1 MNSIYIFLDQNPWFS
16 IVVFGIIQLWV
27 FCTTIKKLYIFKNFF
42 PKSGEWKADIINN
55 TYQILTPNASDEAK
69 ELVRELNEY
78 LAKNEGTTDL
88 GIIKDKTER
97 RLESLYEDAM
107 SKISYPT
114 YLGLMGTFFGV
125 YIGLK
130 CFNIGVATAGVSDEI
145 VSELIGG
152 VIVSMVTSLVG
163 LILMMVGNWIAS
175 DYLKQ
180 VDADKNKFY
189 DFLQVELMPVL
200 GTSMVSALNKLHT
213 TINTFEPAFRSV
225 IGDFKDAFGECTTAL
240 RDTFGEKVEVLT
252 NAVDAMGKNMKLI
265 NENVEKQDEL
275 LKTLRQR
282 QTIDTLDKFTQAA
295 GKFDAV
301 TTSIARL
308 DQVKED
314 IASSSETLVKAQTQ
328 FIDQMAVPERVFE
341 KINAILTRITTFE
354 ESINALGQDI
364 AQTQL
369 LGNTQMNL
377 IEEQITAIKKKTNLA
392 IAYQE
397 TTDEQLKGIYEAQS
411 EAIEKINSQ
420 YRAAIQKHG
429 DDFESAMGEFKTAY
443 EKIVNECRQAVED
456 KRDEYIK
463 EINKSLN
470 IEAKDQHLAQLEKIP
485 ALQDGLESIRK
496 AISDHTAVIT
506 KLDELKKELS
516 KLPSASGGSSWSS
529 NSGSTQS
536 NPFAGTTRPYTPPV
550 QPQRPATRPQSEPIG
565 HREEPEPEHKKRR
578 FFGLFS
584 KRK

>member
-1 MNSIYIFLDQNPWFS
+1 MNSIYIFLGQNPWFS
-16 IVVFGIIQLWV
+16 IAVFGIIQLWV
-27 FCTTIKKLYIFKNFF
+27 FFCMTIKKLKNFKQFF
-42 PKSGEWKADIINN
+42 PKSGEWKADIFDNS
-55 TYQILTPNASDEAK
+55 YQILTPNASDEAK
-69 ELVRELNEY
+69 ELVMEVNEY
-78 LAKNEGTTDL
+78 LAKNEGATDF

-97 RLESLYEDAM
+97 RLESLYEDAT

-114 YLGLMGTFFGV
+114 YFGLMGTFFGV
-125 YIGLK
+125 WIGLK
-130 CFNIGVATAGVSDEI
+130 CFNIGVASSGVSDEI

-152 VIVSMVTSLVG
+152 VIVSMLTSFVG
-163 LILMMVGNWIAS
+163 LILMMAGNWIAS
-175 DYLKQ
+175 DSLKK

-189 DFLQVELMPVL
+189 DFLQVGLMPAL
-200 GTSMVSALNKLHT
+200 GTSMVSALNKLHA
-213 TINTFEPAFRSV
+213 TIGYFEPAFRSV

-240 RDTFGEKVEVLT
+240 RDTFGEKVQVLT
-252 NAVDAMGKNMKLI
+252 NAVDAMGKNMKII

-328 FIDQMAVPERVFE
+328 FVDQMAIPERVFE
-341 KINAILTRITTFE
+341 KINAVLTRITTFE
-354 ESINALGQDI
+354 ESINALGNDI

-369 LGNTQMNL
+369 IGNTQMNL
-377 IEEQITAIKKKTNLA
+377 IKEQITAISKKTELA

-397 TTDEQLKGIYEAQS
+397 TTDEQLKETYKAHAQ
-411 EAIEKINSQ
+411 AIEKINSQ

-429 DDFESAMGEFKTAY
+429 DDFESAMGDFKATY
-443 EKIVNECRQAVED
+443 EKIVTECKHAVED

-470 IEAKDQHLAQLEKIP
+470 IEEKDQHLAQLEKIP
-485 ALQDGLESIRK
+485 AIQEELDSICR
-496 AISDHTAVIT
+496 AISEHTAVIT

-516 KLPSASGGSSWSS
+516 KLPPASGRLSWSS
-529 NSGSTQS
+529 ISSSPQF
-536 NPFAGTTRPYTPPV
+536 NPFAGTTRH
-550 QPQRPATRPQSEPIG
+550 QPETERPIEESEQD
-565 HREEPEPEHKKRR
+565 HKKSGFLRL
-578 FFGLFS
+578 FG

>member
-16 IVVFGIIQLWV
+16 IAVFGIIQLWV

-42 PKSGEWKADIINN
+42 PKSGEWKADIFNN

-69 ELVRELNEY
+69 ELVREVNEY
-78 LAKNEGTTDL
+78 LAKNEGTTDF

-213 TINTFEPAFRSV
+213 TINTFEPAFRGV

-397 TTDEQLKGIYEAQS
+397 TTDEQLKSIYEAQS

-485 ALQDGLESIRK
+485 ALQDGLESICK
-496 AISDHTAVIT
+496 AVSDHTTVIS

-516 KLPSASGGSSWSS
+516 KLPSASEGSSWGS
-529 NSGSTQS
+529 NSGNTQS

-550 QPQRPATRPQSEPIG
+550 QPQKPEIRPQSEPIR
-565 HREEPEPEHKKRR
+565 HREEPELEHKKGG
-578 FFGLFS
+578 FLGLFG

>member
-16 IVVFGIIQLWV
+16 IAVFGIIQLWV
-27 FCTTIKKLYIFKNFF
+27 FCTAIKKLYIFKNFF
-42 PKSGEWKADIINN
+42 PKSGEWKADIFNN
-55 TYQILTPNASDEAK
+55 TYQILATNASDEAK
-69 ELVRELNEY
+69 ELVREVNEY
-78 LAKNEGTTDL
+78 LAKNEGTTDF

-163 LILMMVGNWIAS
+163 LLLMMVGNWIAS

-213 TINTFEPAFRSV
+213 TINTFEPAFRGV
-225 IGDFKDAFGECTTAL
+225 IGDFKEAFGECTTTL

-328 FIDQMAVPERVFE
+328 FVDQMAIPERVFE

-397 TTDEQLKGIYEAQS
+397 TTDEQLKGIYDAQS

-429 DDFESAMGEFKTAY
+429 DDFESAMGEFRTAY

-496 AISDHTAVIT
+496 AVNDHTTVIS

-516 KLPSASGGSSWSS
+516 KLPSTSAGSSW
-529 NSGSTQS
+529 GSK
-536 NPFAGTTRPYTPPV
+536 PV
-550 QPQRPATRPQSEPIG
+550 QAQEPG
-565 HREEPEPEHKKRR
+565 MVEYKKDLYPKHKKGRLFGWFSRR
-578 FFGLFS
+578 
-584 KRK
+584 K

>member
-16 IVVFGIIQLWV
+16 IAVFGIIQLWV
-27 FCTTIKKLYIFKNFF
+27 FCTTIKKLYIFNNFF

-69 ELVRELNEY
+69 ELVREVNEY
-78 LAKNEGTTDL
+78 LAKNEGTTDF

-314 IASSSETLVKAQTQ
+314 IASSSETLVKTQTQ

-377 IEEQITAIKKKTNLA
+377 IEEQITAIKKKTNLT

-496 AISDHTAVIT
+496 AVSDHTTVIS

-516 KLPSASGGSSWSS
+516 KLPSASEGSSWSS
-529 NSGSTQS
+529 NSGNTQS
-536 NPFAGTTRPYTPPV
+536 NPFAGTTRPYTPPI
-550 QPQRPATRPQSEPIG
+550 QPQKPEIRPQSEPIR
-565 HREEPEPEHKKRR
+565 HREEPELEHKKGG
-578 FFGLFS
+578 FLGLFG

>member
-16 IVVFGIIQLWV
+16 IAVFGIIQLWV

-69 ELVRELNEY
+69 ELVREVNEY
-78 LAKNEGTTDL
+78 LAKNEGTTDF

-485 ALQDGLESIRK
+485 AIQDGLEAIRK
-496 AISDHTAVIT
+496 AVGDHSAVIT
-506 KLDELKKELS
+506 KIDELKKELS
-516 KLPSASGGSSWSS
+516 RLPSSSSGTSWSG
-529 NSGSTQS
+529 NTGNTQS
-536 NPFAGTTRPYTPPV
+536 NPYAGTTRPYTPPA
-550 QPQRPATRPQSEPIG
+550 QTQRPEPQSQPRI
-565 HREEPEPEHKKRR
+565 PEPTVEPKTEHTKGG
-578 FFGLFS
+578 FFGLFG

>member
-16 IVVFGIIQLWV
+16 IAVFGIIQLWV

-69 ELVRELNEY
+69 ELVREVNEY
-78 LAKNEGTTDL
+78 LAKNEGTTDF

-200 GTSMVSALNKLHT
+200 GTSMVSALDKLHT

-496 AISDHTAVIT
+496 AVSDHTTVIS

-516 KLPSASGGSSWSS
+516 KLPSASEGSSWSS
-529 NSGSTQS
+529 NSGNTQS
-536 NPFAGTTRPYTPPV
+536 NPFAGTTRPYTPPI
-550 QPQRPATRPQSEPIG
+550 QPQKPEIRPQSEPIR
-565 HREEPEPEHKKRR
+565 HREEPELEHKKGGLL
-578 FFGLFS
+578 GLFG

>member
-16 IVVFGIIQLWV
+16 IIVFGIVQLWV
-27 FCTTIKKLYIFKNFF
+27 FCTTIKKLKTFKNFF
-42 PKSGEWKADIINN
+42 PENGEWKADIFENA
-55 TYQILTPNASDEAK
+55 YQILTPNASNEAK
-69 ELVRELNEY
+69 ELVREVNEY
-78 LAKNEGTTDL
+78 LAKNEGTTDF

-97 RLESLYEDAM
+97 RLDSLYEDAM

-130 CFNIGVATAGVSDEI
+130 CFNIGVSTSGVSDEI

-152 VIVSMVTSLVG
+152 VIVSMITSLVG
-163 LILMMVGNWIAS
+163 LILMMIGNWIAS
-175 DYLKQ
+175 DYLKK

-200 GTSMVSALNKLHT
+200 GTSMVSALTKLHS
-213 TINTFEPAFRSV
+213 TINTFEPAFRGV

-240 RDTFGEKVEVLT
+240 RDTFGEKVEILT
-252 NAVDAMGKNMKLI
+252 NAVDAMGKNMRLI

-282 QTIDTLDKFTQAA
+282 QTIETLDKFTQAA

-314 IASSSETLVKAQTQ
+314 IASSSETLVKAQSQ
-328 FIDQMAVPERVFE
+328 YVEQMTIPERVFE
-341 KINAILTRITTFE
+341 KVNAILTRITTFE
-354 ESINALGQDI
+354 DSINALGQDI

-392 IAYQE
+392 VAYQE
-397 TTDEQLKGIYEAQS
+397 TTDDQLKGIYEAQS
-411 EAIEKINSQ
+411 KAIEAINSQ
-420 YRAAIQKHG
+420 YRAAIQRHG
-429 DDFESAMGEFKTAY
+429 DDFETAMGEFKTAY
-443 EKIVNECRQAVED
+443 DKIVNECKQAVED

-485 ALQDGLESIRK
+485 AIQDGLEAIRK
-496 AISDHTAVIT
+496 AVGDHSAVIT
-506 KLDELKKELS
+506 KIDELKKELS
-516 KLPSASGGSSWSS
+516 RLPSSSSGTSWSG
-529 NSGSTQS
+529 NTGNTQS
-536 NPFAGTTRPYTPPV
+536 NPYAGTTRPYTPPA
-550 QPQRPATRPQSEPIG
+550 QTRRPEPQSQPRI
-565 HREEPEPEHKKRR
+565 PEPTVEPKTEHTKGG
-578 FFGLFS
+578 FFGLFG

>member
-16 IVVFGIIQLWV
+16 IAVFGIIQLWV

-42 PKSGEWKADIINN
+42 PKSGEWKADIFNN

-69 ELVRELNEY
+69 ELVREVNEY
-78 LAKNEGTTDL
+78 LAKNEGTTDF

-496 AISDHTAVIT
+496 AVSDHTTVIS

-516 KLPSASGGSSWSS
+516 KLPSASEGSSWSS
-529 NSGSTQS
+529 NSGNTQS
-536 NPFAGTTRPYTPPV
+536 NPFARTTRPYTPPI
-550 QPQRPATRPQSEPIG
+550 QPQKPEIRRPIR
-565 HREEPEPEHKKRR
+565 HREEPELEHKKGG
-578 FFGLFS
+578 FLGLFG

>member
-16 IVVFGIIQLWV
+16 IAVFGIIQLWV

-69 ELVRELNEY
+69 ELVREVNEY
-78 LAKNEGTTDL
+78 LAKNEGTTDF

-200 GTSMVSALNKLHT
+200 GTSMVSALTKLHS
-213 TINTFEPAFRSV
+213 TINTFEPAFRGV

-314 IASSSETLVKAQTQ
+314 IASSSETLVKTQTQ

-496 AISDHTAVIT
+496 AVSDHTTVIS

-516 KLPSASGGSSWSS
+516 KLPSASEGSSWSS
-529 NSGSTQS
+529 NSGNTQS
-536 NPFAGTTRPYTPPV
+536 NPFAGTTRPYTPPI
-550 QPQRPATRPQSEPIG
+550 QPQKPEIRPQSEPIR
-565 HREEPEPEHKKRR
+565 HREEPELEHKKGG
-578 FFGLFS
+578 FLGLFG

>member
-516 KLPSASGGSSWSS
+516 KLPSASGGSSSIS
-529 NSGSTQS
+529 NSGSSQS
-536 NPFAGTTRPYTPPV
+536 NPYAGTTRPYTPPIQ
-550 QPQRPATRPQSEPIG
+550 QPKPETRPQSGILG
-565 HREEPEPEHKKRR
+565 HREKIEPEKKKGG
-578 FFGLFS
+578 FLGLFG